1 MIQNYLKIAL
11 RNLSKHRAFSFL
23 NIFGLAIS
31 MSVCLLL
38 IMLIKD
44 AYSFDRFHPEGARIY
59 RLLTEAQRKDGHSE
73 SYATSPF
80 PAGQSLRENY
90 ALTELWTPIVR
101 MGGDELIS
109 DEKTFN
115 FDGLYADPG
124 FFDMFGFELEHGNVL
139 ESLESPYSIVLT
151 KELAVS
157 MFPNENPMGKIL
169 EINNFGQPFRVTGV
183 LKAFPGKTHFEFNIL
198 ASLATQLAEEKR
210 PERRQVSTNWVNY
223 YSTFN
228 FVRLAPGA
236 NRSAAEQALANIAQ
250 NQYANLELESRDAGY
265 RFTLQPLAEITPG
278 VDLSNTM
285 GAGMPIFL
293 IWFLG
298 ILGSAIML
306 SACFNYTN
314 LTIARALTRAREVGV
329 RKVLGA
335 NRMQVFGQLVGEA
348 VVTSVLA
355 LGAAYLMMKLLKPQF
370 ERLSITESLD
380 VRIQEDWQL
389 FAIFLT
395 FAIGVGVLAGLLPA
409 LTLSKTKPIAV
420 LQRLQNIR
428 FMQRLGL
435 RKMLLTVQFTL
446 TLIFLITMTIAWR
459 QSEHA
464 ISVNFGFDQTQTVLV
479 QLQGQPFDRISS
491 ALGQVAGVEEL
502 SGISIPMGTWRDY
515 GDDVRTDSVPEK
527 TGVRQ
532 YFVDHQY
539 LPQFDLPL
547 AAGENFPT
555 NPAQQQEVFAVV
567 NETFVQRFKLGE
579 PQSAIG
585 KGLLVGDSLRLI
597 VRGVVKDFPFKPA
610 IYKMEPL
617 LLRYNP
623 EELGVLNLR
632 LAAGNAPATFQ
643 KLENEWKRLVPN
655 TPFQA
660 EFFDETARSNFSEAM
675 DLVRIVG
682 FFGLMGMII
691 ACMGLLGMAIYTV
704 ETKAKEI
711 SIRKVMGA
719 NARDLSYLLS
729 KGYLWLLGISI
740 LISTPVTYFIGSKM
754 LDAFSSRIPMSPWL
768 FLPGILLLLL
778 AAGLAVGSQTFRA
791 LRSNPVDQLRSE

>member
-44 AYSFDRFHPEGARIY
+44 AYSFDRFHPDGARVY
-59 RLLTEAQRKDGHSE
+59 RLLTEAQRKEGRDE
-73 SYATSPF
+73 SYASSPY
-80 PAGQSLRENY
+80 PVGKSLRDNY
-90 ALTELWTPIVR
+90 AQTELWTPLVR
-101 MGGDELIS
+101 MGGGELIS
-109 DEKTFN
+109 GEKTFN

-124 FFDMFGFELEHGNVL
+124 FFDMFGFELEHGNDL

-151 KELAVS
+151 QELAAS

-183 LKAFPGKTHFEFNIL
+183 LKPFPGKTHFEFNIL
-198 ASLATQLAEEKR
+198 ASLATQLAEEKI
-210 PERRQVSTNWVNY
+210 PERRQVSANWANY
-223 YSTFN
+223 YSTYN
-228 FVRLAPGA
+228 FVRLAPDA
-236 NRSAAEQALANIAQ
+236 DPAAAEKALASIAQ

-265 RFTLQPLAEITPG
+265 RFTLQPLSEITPG
-278 VDLSNTM
+278 VNLSNTM

-314 LTIARALTRAREVGV
+314 LTIARALTRTREVGV

-348 VVTSVLA
+348 VVTSLLA
-355 LGAAYLMMKLLKPQF
+355 LGAAYLMMKILKPQF
-370 ERLSITESLD
+370 ESLSITESLD
-380 VRIQEDWQL
+380 VSIQEDWQL

-395 FAIGVGVLAGLLPA
+395 FAIGVGVLAGMLPA
-409 LTLSKTKPIAV
+409 LTLSKTKPIVV

-435 RKMLLTVQFTL
+435 RKMLLTIQFTL

-464 ISVNFGFDQTQTVLV
+464 ISVNFGFDQPQTLLV
-479 QLQGQPFDRISS
+479 QLQGQPFDRISA
-491 ALGQVAGVEEL
+491 ALGQVSGVEEL
-502 SGISIPMGTWRDY
+502 SGISIPMGTWNDY
-515 GDDVRTDSVPEK
+515 GDDVRTDSVPDK
-527 TGVRQ
+527 TSVRQ
-532 YFVDHQY
+532 YFVDHRY

-547 AAGENFPT
+547 VTGENFPI
-555 NPAQQQEVFAVV
+555 NPAQQQEVFAIV
-567 NETFVQRFKLGE
+567 NETFVQRFKLGD
-579 PQSAIG
+579 PHAAVG
-585 KGLLVGDSLRLI
+585 KSLVVCDSLRLI

-610 IYKMEPL
+610 VYKMEPL

-623 EELGVLNLR
+623 EEIGVLNLR
-632 LAAGNAPATFQ
+632 LAAGNGPATV
-643 KLENEWKRLVPN
+643 KKIENEWSRLAPN
-655 TPFQA
+655 TPFEA
-660 EFFDETARSNFSEAM
+660 EFFDETARSNFAEAL

-719 NARDLSYLLS
+719 NARDLSFLLS
-729 KGYLWLLGISI
+729 KGYLWLLGIAV
-740 LISTPVTYFIGSKM
+740 LISTPVTYFIGSMM
-754 LDAFSSRIPMSPWL
+754 LEAFSSRIPMSPWL